1 MARSHQRGSVV
12 PEGGS
17 WVGFM
22 NMKIL
27 DPETGKERWK
37 KKRIGVLGL
46 RSRMSK
52 TQARAEL
59 DAAIAKQAGRG
70 AAPGKDSRVTFGWF
84 VRNRWYPLKAADW
97 KAETARDKKCI
108 IQKDL
113 LDFFENIPLEE
124 FDKFQLQVHVNDLA
138 KMRSKDRVLQIKAYM
153 QAIFAEAVDQ
163 DFLAKDPARNV
174 KAPDNLADTDKTT
187 LSWQQLRAALSK
199 LSLKERLILELDM
212 TNALRPE
219 ELFGLRWRCFNYSQK
234 GSTLELRETVYRG
247 KIRPWGKTKTS
258 LRTIPIP
265 RKLADDLWLWKQES
279 PKSSPEAFIFA
290 NRNGGFMHAGNF
302 RKRVLHRI
310 AKELKLPKLTFQ
322 VIRRS
327 IATLAQKKGG
337 VKDVQGMLRHSR
349 AATTTDVYMQEIP
362 EAVEALIEAV
372 NTELRLEP
380 ELVVAGQGSENLV
393 RFSTECSD
401 SPFLSN

>member
-1 MARSHQRGSVV
+1 MVRSEYNELTPPQIPEIKRGTMARSLQRGSIV

-22 NMKIL
+22 NMKII
-27 DPETGKERWK
+27 DPETGIEKWK
-37 KKRIGVLGL
+37 KKRIGVLGS

-52 TQARAEL
+52 KQAREEL
-59 DAAIAKQAGRG
+59 DAEIAKQAGRG

-84 VRNRWYPLKAADW
+84 VRNRWYPLKEADW

-113 LDFFENIPLEE
+113 LDLFGNIPLEE
-124 FDKFQLQVHVNDLA
+124 FEKFQLQVHLNNLA
-138 KMRSKDRVLQIKAYM
+138 NKRSKDRVLQIKAYM

-174 KAPDNLADTDKTT
+174 KAPENLKDTDKTT
-187 LSWQQLRAALSK
+187 LSWEQLRAALSK

-219 ELFGLRWRCFNYSQK
+219 ELFGLRWRCYNYSEK
-234 GSTLELRETVYRG
+234 GSSLELRETVYRG
-247 KIRPWGKTKTS
+247 KIRPWGKTRNS

-265 RKLADDLWLWKQES
+265 KKLADDLWLWKQES
-279 PKSSPEAFIFA
+279 PNSSPEAFIFA
-290 NRNGGFMHAGNF
+290 NRKGHFMHVGNF

-310 AKELKLPKLTFQ
+310 AEELKLPKLTFQ

-349 AATTTDVYMQEIP
+349 TATTTDVYMQEIP
-362 EAVEALIEAV
+362 EGVEALIEAV
-372 NTELRLEP
+372 NTELRFKP
-380 ELVVAGQGSENLV
+380 ELVAAG
-393 RFSTECSD
+393 
-401 SPFLSN
+401 

>member
-1 MARSHQRGSVV
+1 MARSYQRGTVR
-12 PEGGS
+12 PEGNS

-22 NMKIL
+22 NVKLI
-27 DPETGKERWK
+27 DPGTGKEKWK
-37 KKRIGVLGL
+37 KKRLGVLGS

-52 TQARAEL
+52 SQARDQL
-59 DAAIAKQAGRG
+59 DAEIAKHAGRG
-70 AAPGKDSRVTFGWF
+70 GAPNKDSRVRFGWF
-84 VRNRWYPLKAADW
+84 VRNRWYPLKEADW
-97 KAETARDKKCI
+97 KPETARDKKCI

-113 LDFFENIPLEE
+113 LDPFESIPLED
-124 FDKFQLQVHVNDLA
+124 FDKFQLQVHLNNLA
-138 KMRSKDRVLQIKAYM
+138 KTRSKDRVLQIKAYM

-163 DFLAKDPARNV
+163 EFLAKDPARNV
-174 KAPDNLADTDKTT
+174 KAPDNLRDTDKTT
-187 LSWQQLRAALSK
+187 LSWDQLRAALSK

-219 ELFGLRWRCFNYSQK
+219 ELFGLRWCCFNYGEN
-234 GSTLELRETVYRG
+234 GSSLELRETAYRG
-247 KIRPWGKTKTS
+247 EIRPWGKTKKS

-265 RKLADDLWLWKQES
+265 KKLADDLWLWEQECPNS
-279 PKSSPEAFIFA
+279 APEAFMFA
-290 NRNGGFMHAGNF
+290 KNNKGEFMDSGNF
-302 RKRVLHRI
+302 RRRVLHRL

-362 EAVEALIEAV
+362 EGVAAVIEAV
-372 NTELRLEP
+372 NAELRQPPQL
-380 ELVVAGQGSENLV
+380 LAAG
-393 RFSTECSD
+393 
-401 SPFLSN
+401 